1 MGTLANNAA
10 RYRRRELIRFLVI
23 GVLCILGTFGIAAGM
38 MGVARAETP
47 PPPPLSAC
55 VQAAPPQYDYLTT
68 GRHIAFVC
76 TNAAGTTVYPAG
88 LSCLHSVC
96 NPSAFSAAVVRVA
109 TSGDWKKALDIEWA
123 AAVKWTCDAPPDD
136 QAAALCAERKTWIST
151 NWAKWTK
158 DFKPAV
164 WKVKANGSYTTR
176 PAYALVNGVLGTKEV
191 ARATV
196 GTVCDLAKPTAP
208 ATGGDIRAEFG
219 TAGVVTIC
227 ARVT

>member
-23 GVLCILGTFGIAAGM
+23 GVLCILVTFGIAAGM

-109 TSGDWKKALDIEWA
+109 TSGDCPGSSSGARR
-123 AAVKWTCDAPPDD
+123 APGSMTATRDD
-136 QAAALCAERKTWIST
+136 SSEICRVI
-151 NWAKWTK
+151 
-158 DFKPAV
+158 
-164 WKVKANGSYTTR
+164 R
-176 PAYALVNGVLGTKEV
+176 PA
-191 ARATV
+191 
-196 GTVCDLAKPTAP
+196 
-208 ATGGDIRAEFG
+208 IQ
-219 TAGVVTIC
+219 
-227 ARVT
+227 